1 MAELKPLDEWGV
13 NNEVLSPELFQRF
26 LRVVQ
31 GLEGPREAVFKS
43 FLGSLASTLRSIGFS
58 LRFGL
63 IARTLDCYQSR
74 SGRCLPRESSQ
85 SIRGPAW
92 NGSAYGTRKRTLL
105 MFSPRVALSKVRE
118 NTLEISPDTAF
129 RS

>member
-1 MAELKPLDEWGV
+1 MKFASAQIRYWRRYILAETFGWTILPFGKTTAVNDPMAELKPLDEWGV

-43 FLGSLASTLRSIGFS
+43 FLGSLASFWPLRSIGFS

-63 IARTLDCYQSR
+63 ICANSR
-74 SGRCLPRESSQ
+74 LLAKPLWKLPSE
-85 SIRGPAW
+85 G
-92 NGSAYGTRKRTLL
+92 K
-105 MFSPRVALSKVRE
+105 
-118 NTLEISPDTAF
+118 
-129 RS
+129 